1 MYSGLAQFSPL
12 SFDIHPTPPPTHVT
26 PWIVHDSEFLTPGTD
41 KGCWLLLFQFSK
53 CLQVNISAGDEMNTD
68 NLFNLKFEIM
78 AQYCLFSS
86 KYTPTD
92 PERVMIYKRAY

>member
-1 MYSGLAQFSPL
+1 
-12 SFDIHPTPPPTHVT
+12 
-26 PWIVHDSEFLTPGTD
+26 
-41 KGCWLLLFQFSK
+41 
-53 CLQVNISAGDEMNTD
+53 MNTD

-92 PERVMIYKRAY
+92 PERVMIYKRVY